1 MITMFRSNTITD
13 RILVLY
19 LSILFIFGALI
30 SWIFWIWRDG
40 LLTPH
45 ETAEIMIGPIMTL
58 GPFAILLDIIITVGI
73 VRLLRRGQQSA
84 TALSSKDEE

>member
-1 MITMFRSNTITD
+1 MFRLNTLTD

-19 LSILFIFGALI
+19 LSILLIFATLA

-40 LLTPH
+40 LLTPND
-45 ETAEIMIGPIMTL
+45 TAGIMITPIMRL
-58 GPFAILLDIIITVGI
+58 GPFAILLDIIITVGL
-73 VRLLRRGQQSA
+73 VRLCRGRLHPA